1 MKTIKII
8 RIAFVFTFLLL
19 SRSSMSKDNQPIDTI
34 AVFCSLSNTYSLDSC
49 VDNLQLFLQ
58 KKNITCIS
66 HTVDN
71 TGATDIY
78 ELANILHSHINDI
91 KKQHPDAVIG
101 VVAVGEATVPAM
113 IVCAD
118 NPQDF
123 LITFDGV
130 YENGDNYLYDKFMF
144 ANGFDG
150 SSEAIAQRADLYD
163 AIQSVKSNI
172 KKNKMSKNVKGV
184 IKKLRLDTSYTSSII
199 SFTPQPL
206 IEKIT
211 TPLLALFRQ
220 SPTMINGIQYSITIQ
235 MAMGRRENDK
245 YRTVVVPTFESKNDI
260 QNYINFIV
268 HDYIINKSNTLTK
281 EMLGKIINK

>member
-1 MKTIKII
+1 MKTISII
-8 RIAFVFTFLLL
+8 RIALVFTFLVL
-19 SRSSMSKDNQPIDTI
+19 SRSSMAKENQPIDTI
-34 AVFCSLSNTYSLDSC
+34 AVLCSLSKTYSLDSC
-49 VDNLQLFLQ
+49 VENLQLYLQ

-78 ELANILHSHINDI
+78 ELANKLLLHIRNI
-91 KKQHPDAVIG
+91 KKQHNDAVIG
-101 VVAVGEATVPAM
+101 VVTVGEASVPAM
-113 IVCAD
+113 LVCAD

-130 YENGDNYLYDKFMF
+130 YDNGDNYLYDSQMF
-144 ANGFDG
+144 ANVFDG

-172 KKNKMSKNVKGV
+172 KKNKMSKNVKEV
-184 IKKLRLDTSYTSSII
+184 LKKLRLDTSYTSSII
-199 SFTPQPL
+199 SFTPQTL

-220 SPTMINGIQYSITIQ
+220 SPTMINGIQYSIIIQ
-235 MAMGRRENDK
+235 MAMGRRENDN
-245 YRTVVVPTFESKNDI
+245 YRTVLVRDFESKNDT
-260 QNYINFIV
+260 QNYINLIV
-268 HDYIINKSNTLTK
+268 HDYIINKSNTL
-281 EMLGKIINK
+281 NKKCLVR